1 MNLKNSKFF
10 RRIQMLRHISKEKLR
25 KEKDRK
31 RLDSQLESAFCEPS
45 GDFVYTHNDIIEVNN
60 NDVPID
66 NDNKKRVDKQ
76 KLQAIIETQKRKFL
90 TKQPGSQPPSIN
102 KENQKVNGLIQ
113 LNNVCYQVE
122 CHPKANK
129 LKQNDSLDV
138 MPSVRYVHFK
148 LTITIFALKFKIKK
162 LFSSIFDFDFVTHL
176 QDSFLF
182 NNIE

>member
-45 GDFVYTHNDIIEVNN
+45 GDFVYMHNNIVDVNG
-60 NDVPID
+60 NDVPTD
-66 NDNKKRVDKQ
+66 NNNNKKHIDKQ
-76 KLQAIIETQKRKFL
+76 KLQAIIETQKRKFF
-90 TKQPGSQPPSIN
+90 TKQPGSQPPPVN
-102 KENQKVNGLIQ
+102 KENRKVNGLIQ

-138 MPSVRYVHFK
+138 MPSVRYVHFE
-148 LTITIFALKFKIKK
+148 LTTKIFYFKIENK
-162 LFSSIFDFDFVTHL
+162 LIRFHQFLILNLFIFL
-176 QDSFLF
+176 
-182 NNIE
+182 